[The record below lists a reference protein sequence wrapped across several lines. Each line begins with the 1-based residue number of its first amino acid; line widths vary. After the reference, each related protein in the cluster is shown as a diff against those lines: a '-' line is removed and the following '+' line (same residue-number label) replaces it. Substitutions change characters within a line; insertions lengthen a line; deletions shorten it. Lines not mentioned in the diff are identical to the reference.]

1 MWRQT
6 TALFLLGAILLTA
19 CSSTEA
25 IHITSSDTVASPA
38 SAGPSQRV
46 SNADPLEKTGPPH
59 RFSEPLSREKK
70 MVRGPVY
77 LEDCGILQEGSCPV
91 KVKLNL
97 KGALPTP
104 CHKLRVNIADPDDQN
119 RIQIEVY
126 SILEPADA
134 ICAQV
139 LAPFEKLV
147 PLGSFYDG
155 EYSVWVNGQM
165 VGKFGL

>member
-1 MWRQT
+1 M
-6 TALFLLGAILLTA
+6 
-19 CSSTEA
+19 
-25 IHITSSDTVASPA
+25 
-38 SAGPSQRV
+38 
-46 SNADPLEKTGPPH
+46 
-59 RFSEPLSREKK
+59 
-70 MVRGPVY
+70 
-77 LEDCGILQEGSCPV
+77 

-134 ICAQV
+134 ICTQV

>member
-19 CSSTEA
+19 CGNKEA
-25 IHITSSDTVASPA
+25 IHITPSDTVASPA
-38 SAGPSQRV
+38 STGPSQRV
-46 SNADPLEKTGPPH
+46 SNAGPTKDAGPHH
-59 RFSEPLSREKK
+59 RFSKPLSREKK
-70 MVRGPVY
+70 MVRSPVY
-77 LEDCGILQEGSCPV
+77 LEVCKILQEGSCPV
-91 KVKLNL
+91 KVKLKL

-104 CHKLRVNIADPDDQN
+104 CHKLRVNVADPDDQK

-126 SILEPADA
+126 SILDPADA
-134 ICAQV
+134 ICTQV
-139 LAPFEKLV
+139 LKPFEELV

-165 VGKFGL
+165 VGEFGP